1 MNLVVEDAVREK
13 FKISVGIAEI
23 RGVRQS
29 QKESSEISREI
40 REVEEEIK
48 SKYRID
54 EVKDIKT
61 IRLQRDFF
69 WRMGV
74 DPTKVRPASEALLRR
89 ILLNKG
95 LPRVSPIVDAYN
107 LASVKTLLTF
117 SAFDFARIEPP
128 MRVRFSRE
136 GEEAIL
142 IGNRRKELT
151 GKEIVLT
158 DSAKILCVYVHGD
171 VEETKVTDST
181 RDVLLVAYGIP
192 GMSKEEIEEGVIVAS
207 NYVKRF
213 AGGEVVI
220 EESGINLN

>member
-1 MNLVVEDAVREK
+1 MREK
-13 FKISVGIAEI
+13 FEISVGIAEI
-23 RGVRQS
+23 RGVRQR
-29 QKESSEISREI
+29 QKESSEISGEI
-40 REVEEEIK
+40 REVEKEIK

-107 LASVKTLLTF
+107 LASVETLLTF
-117 SAFDFARIEPP
+117 SAFDLERIEPP
-128 MRVRFSRE
+128 LRVRFSKE
-136 GEEAIL
+136 GEEVTL
-142 IGNRRKELT
+142 IGDRRKELT

-158 DSAKILCVYVHGD
+158 DSAKILV
-171 VEETKVTDST
+171 
-181 RDVLLVAYGIP
+181 
-192 GMSKEEIEEGVIVAS
+192 
-207 NYVKRF
+207 
-213 AGGEVVI
+213 
-220 EESGINLN
+220 

>member
-1 MNLVVEDAVREK
+1 MHLVIEDAVREK
-13 FKISVGIAEI
+13 FEISVGIAEI
-23 RGVRQS
+23 RGVRQR
-29 QKESSEISREI
+29 QKESSEISGEI
-40 REVEEEIK
+40 REVEKEIK

-107 LASVKTLLTF
+107 LASVETLLTF
-117 SAFDFARIEPP
+117 SAFDLERIEPP
-128 MRVRFSRE
+128 LRVRFSKE
-136 GEEAIL
+136 GEEVTL
-142 IGNRRKELT
+142 IGDRRKELT

-158 DSAKILCVYVHGD
+158 DSAKILV
-171 VEETKVTDST
+171 
-181 RDVLLVAYGIP
+181 
-192 GMSKEEIEEGVIVAS
+192 
-207 NYVKRF
+207 
-213 AGGEVVI
+213 
-220 EESGINLN
+220 